1 MLYWT
6 ALFLVPLISTITPT
20 HGSIGDEPCVK
31 VCAPVAPFHYSQCL
45 DCEEQET
52 NNTVNLQPPLD
63 CASTTQIALCSFKLI
78 NILGPVYVS
87 SCADAGFPV
96 KNVTVENAF
105 NGGAGQMGPRGFGV
119 VALLA
124 GVLGTG
130 LPHAVSIF

>member
-1 MLYWT
+1 MSIPRSPRIHRRR
-6 ALFLVPLISTITPT
+6 ALCQGRL
-20 HGSIGDEPCVK
+20 
-31 VCAPVAPFHYSQCL
+31 AFHYSQCL

-52 NNTVNLQPPLD
+52 NNTVNSNHPLD
-63 CASTTQIALCSFKLI
+63 L
-78 NILGPVYVS
+78 YVS

-130 LPHAVSIF
+130 LLRPSQYSESPSNLR